1 MSKKFLGRMIAGA
14 ALGGASLLVF
24 SPSAALADG
33 GHHPEGYQK
42 DSSGRAFAEPAAV
55 RPGGTV
61 ELVEVCAEAQKHA
74 WLWSRV
80 TGKVDLIPRDDHQT
94 GRKPEES
101 RPEKSD
107 QGKAEKPEENK
118 TQKPDEGKAQKPDEG
133 KAQKPEEGKAQKPE
147 EGKAEGAGGM
157 ARDDGGHGWAEYGEA
172 EDGRHGWE
180 KAEPRSDGG
189 EADRKT
195 EPDRDGWEKTEPGRE
210 GRESGGGKAEDGWTG
225 GKGGYE
231 YWNSV
236 TIPWDAKPGSYEL
249 TGSCG
254 KGELTILPKGW
265 VDGGD
270 GGATSGNGD
279 NLAVAGLGV
288 LGLAGL
294 GGLVLMRQRRT
305 DESAD

>member
-14 ALGGASLLVF
+14 ALGGTSLLVF

-33 GHHPEGYQK
+33 GHHSEGYQK
-42 DSSGRAFAEPAAV
+42 DSSGHAFAKPAAV

-61 ELVEVCAEAQKHA
+61 ELVEVCTEAQQHA

-80 TGKVDLIPRDDHQT
+80 TGKVDLIPRDDHRA
-94 GRKPEES
+94 GKKPEES
-101 RPEKSD
+101 R
-107 QGKAEKPEENK
+107 AEKPDEGK
-118 TQKPDEGKAQKPDEG
+118 TKKPDEGKAGKTDEGKTKKPEESKAEKPDEG
-133 KAQKPEEGKAQKPE
+133 KAEGT
-147 EGKAEGAGGM
+147 GGM
-157 ARDDGGHGWAEYGEA
+157 ARDDGGHGWAEYGKA

-189 EADRKT
+189 EADRKA
-195 EPDRDGWEKTEPGRE
+195 EPGKDSWEKAEPGKDGW
-210 GRESGGGKAEDGWTG
+210 ESGGGKAEDGWTG

-236 TIPWDAKPGSYEL
+236 TVPWDAKPGSYEL

-270 GGATSGNGD
+270 GGVSSGNGD
-279 NLAVAGLGV
+279 NLAVAGMGV

-294 GGLVLMRQRRT
+294 GGLVLLRQRRT